1 MSDLITTAQNAPFFK
16 KLGIYARLSGPG
28 WIQAAVTLGGG
39 SLVGALYLGVIGGYE
54 FMWLQ
59 PLAML
64 CGMHGPV
71 LLLLRRIHTPTFIV
85 CGLV

>member
-1 MSDLITTAQNAPFFK
+1 MPDPIITAQNAPSLK
-16 KLGIYARLSGPG
+16 KLGIYTKLSGPG

-64 CGMHGPV
+64 CG
-71 LLLLRRIHTPTFIV
+71 IITPLSPHESLSGHLTQKENS
-85 CGLV
+85 